1 MAGELQR
8 TVTIAV
14 AGLAADIA
22 TVDALA
28 RLALVA
34 RRSAC
39 EVRLRGASPEL
50 LGLVELSGLASVL
63 RAEEPYA
70 ESSL

>member
-1 MAGELQR
+1 MV
-8 TVTIAV
+8 TVAV
-14 AGLAADIA
+14 AGLAADVA

-50 LGLVELSGLASVL
+50 LKLVELGGLAGVL
-63 RAEEPYA
+63 RAEEPYP